1 MLNVRKRKNK
11 KDQKISEKIGKIIKC
26 LRAENI
32 LQQKNAIPW
41 GWARNISAAGAEK
54 SF

>member
-1 MLNVRKRKNK
+1 MPL
-11 KDQKISEKIGKIIKC
+11 GG
-26 LRAENI
+26 ENI

-41 GWARNISAAGAEK
+41 GWARNISAGAKK